1 MPSIKREVSDRQPRV
16 KSAKQKARAAAN
28 IAAAAAR
35 LAEHQRVQEAVLQAR
50 RNGMT
55 GTDQQIA
62 QSLAEREERLQ
73 NIAFVTRV
81 LQGPHGEKVKGWLK
95 DRMKGHPNHIASVV
109 RNYCRTQGLSV
120 S

>member
-1 MPSIKREVSDRQPRV
+1 MPSPKRELATRQPRV
-16 KSAKQKARAAAN
+16 KTAKQKAKAAAN

-35 LAEHQRVQEAVLQAR
+35 LAEHQKVQEGVLLAR
-50 RNGMT
+50 RNGMV

-62 QSLAEREERLQ
+62 KKLAEQEASIQ

-81 LQGPHGEKVKGWLK
+81 FSGPHGEKVKKWLGK
-95 DRMKGHPNHIASVV
+95 RVSGHPNRIASVV
-109 RNYCRTQGLSV
+109 RNYCKTQGFQV